1 MTMNSDAFHH
11 LQPGHRVPRYSAI
24 HWALCVPASCNAS
37 DVQVALSDTLHR
49 HTEGTGIG
57 FNVRVTDSMCQTQD
71 DRLHLPS
78 STIVVGAIFI
88 IIAGFAVVATVCDPT
103 WRSVDQ
109 KLILWTASEGAELHT
124 LTATVFM
131 VKFYVCNSSFAR

>member
-1 MTMNSDAFHH
+1 MASYDDTLTANPEAFLC

-57 FNVRVTDSMCQTQD
+57 FKVRVADDMCQTED
-71 DRLHLPS
+71 DRLYLPN
-78 STIVVGAIFI
+78 STIIVG
-88 IIAGFAVVATVCDPT
+88 
-103 WRSVDQ
+103 
-109 KLILWTASEGAELHT
+109 
-124 LTATVFM
+124 
-131 VKFYVCNSSFAR
+131 